1 MYTLKSTLKRGISL
15 GGALALVVASVI
27 PATSAYADAL
37 NPLTE
42 RSLTLSSSSPGW
54 DYKDGSG
61 NGTYAEPNSGAN
73 GQKTG
78 NTFSFKVSTDTSTSK
93 LKAMTFQYC
102 TTSAG
107 NCLSP
112 GDNGWTGTAGS
123 MTRNADSAT
132 SSDLNVVASAT
143 AGKTPAEI
151 SSSDFG
157 TYIDTTGVVKQVVPA
172 DSSKGT
178 FVVYSYNGT
187 SWVISN
193 GWSMSVVNQENGTIA
208 DGTATGANNFI
219 YLTNTTGDGF
229 TAGTQVKVVFFGT
242 DDNYITNPGSGA
254 FFVKINTYSD
264 FATGPISVDSANLVD
279 GGVTVA
285 NVMNQSIQITTRVLE
300 TMDFSVGVVDPN
312 TLTSA
317 ELLTSSIAKST
328 HGVCDP
334 ILKGMTPA
342 APANVLQLGDQN
354 AESSLRTDKTYS
366 THSYWR
372 LSSNSSAGATVYYSG
387 NTLSNTVNDKIA
399 AIGTTATDPLT
410 GTPQFG
416 LALANG
422 TIADNATGPYLVNY
436 ATETTARD
444 DAAVAPA
451 LKYGVY
457 ENAADNGKTAIDSS
471 TTSDNTGKAAYHV
484 PQLWPLV
491 PATAYD
497 SGAGIV
503 NAPDYGAATDTKFA
517 FDPAANLIPAVLAA
531 ESNQVVD
538 CVTAKVRYIG
548 NIAATTPAG
557 IYTTKINYIAA
568 PQY

>member
-1 MYTLKSTLKRGISL
+1 
-15 GGALALVVASVI
+15 
-27 PATSAYADAL
+27 
-37 NPLTE
+37 
-42 RSLTLSSSSPGW
+42 
-54 DYKDGSG
+54 
-61 NGTYAEPNSGAN
+61 
-73 GQKTG
+73 
-78 NTFSFKVSTDTSTSK
+78 
-93 LKAMTFQYC
+93 
-102 TTSAG
+102 
-107 NCLSP
+107 
-112 GDNGWTGTAGS
+112 
-123 MTRNADSAT
+123 
-132 SSDLNVVASAT
+132 
-143 AGKTPAEI
+143 
-151 SSSDFG
+151 
-157 TYIDTTGVVKQVVPA
+157 
-172 DSSKGT
+172 
-178 FVVYSYNGT
+178 
-187 SWVISN
+187 
-193 GWSMSVVNQENGTIA
+193 
-208 DGTATGANNFI
+208 
-219 YLTNTTGDGF
+219 
-229 TAGTQVKVVFFGT
+229 
-242 DDNYITNPGSGA
+242 
-254 FFVKINTYSD
+254 
-264 FATGPISVDSANLVD
+264 
-279 GGVTVA
+279 
-285 NVMNQSIQITTRVLE
+285 MNQSIQITTRVLE

-312 TLTSA
+312 TLDTTQLQA
-317 ELLTSSIAKST
+317 SSIAKST

-334 ILKGMTPA
+334 IIKGMTA
-342 APANVLQLGDQN
+342 ADPANVLQLGDQN

-422 TIADNATGPYLVNY
+422 KIADNATGPYLVDY
-436 ATETTARD
+436 TTEMQPRD
-444 DAAVAPA
+444 DAAIAPA

-457 ENAADNGKTAIDSS
+457 ENAADNAAADSGTHQIGVHAS
-471 TTSDNTGKAAYHV
+471 TVSDNSGKAAYHT

-491 PATAYD
+491 PAPAYD
-497 SGAGIV
+497 QGAGIV